1 MEDLKMNTA
10 RYLKM
15 DDQELENE
23 ISKTKKKIKALQ
35 DNIKLLHR
43 LRQSLDS
50 RKESDAE
57 TDKVSQPYL

>member
-1 MEDLKMNTA
+1 MNTA

>member
-1 MEDLKMNTA
+1 MNTA

-15 DDQELENE
+15 DVQELENE

-43 LRQSLDS
+43 LQESLDHH
-50 RKESDAE
+50 EE
-57 TDKVSQPYL
+57 LVTGTDKVSQPYL

>member
-1 MEDLKMNTA
+1 MNTA

-43 LRQSLDS
+43 LQQSLVEP
-50 RKESDAE
+50 KEPIAE
-57 TDKVSQPYL
+57 NDKIDQPYL

>member
-1 MEDLKMNTA
+1 MNTS

-15 DDQELENE
+15 SNSELEQE
-23 ISKTKKKIKALQ
+23 ITKTKKKIKAMQ

-43 LRQSLDS
+43 LQQSLNNQ
-50 RKESDAE
+50 EEPITE

>member
-1 MEDLKMNTA
+1 MNTS

-15 DDQELENE
+15 SNSELEQE
-23 ISKTKKKIKALQ
+23 ITKTKKKIKAMQ

-43 LRQSLDS
+43 LQQSLDNQ
-50 RKESDAE
+50 EEPITE